1 MTRVTQFDRRRRG
14 VQILICGA
22 AMIAAAIVAPVPTAA
37 AATDPGP
44 RPEPLMGVPIMTGLA
59 RDEPAPEATR
69 IAPRRPVAARAAI
82 PPNDVVAWARRT
94 LSGNEEV
101 MVSP

>member
-1 MTRVTQFDRRRRG
+1 MTQITQFDRRRRG
-14 VQILICGA
+14 GHILRCSATALA
-22 AMIAAAIVAPVPTAA
+22 AVVVTTAA
-37 AATDPGP
+37 AATTDSGP

-59 RDEPAPEATR
+59 RDDLAAEANR

-94 LSGNEEV
+94 LSSNEEV

>member
-1 MTRVTQFDRRRRG
+1 MTQITQFDRRRRG
-14 VQILICGA
+14 GHILRCSATALA
-22 AMIAAAIVAPVPTAA
+22 AVVVTTAA
-37 AATDPGP
+37 AATTDPGP

-59 RDEPAPEATR
+59 RDDLAAEANR

-94 LSGNEEV
+94 LSSNEEV

>member
-1 MTRVTQFDRRRRG
+1 MTQITQFDRRRRG
-14 VQILICGA
+14 GHILRCSATALA
-22 AMIAAAIVAPVPTAA
+22 AVVVTTAA
-37 AATDPGP
+37 AATTDPGP

-59 RDEPAPEATR
+59 RDDLAAEANR

-82 PPNDVVAWARRT
+82 LPNDVVAWARRT
-94 LSGNEEV
+94 LSSNEEV

>member
-1 MTRVTQFDRRRRG
+1 MTQITQFDRRRRG
-14 VQILICGA
+14 GHILRCSATALA
-22 AMIAAAIVAPVPTAA
+22 AVVVTTAAA

-44 RPEPLMGVPIMTGLA
+44 RPEPLMGVPVMTGLA
-59 RDEPAPEATR
+59 RDDLAAEANR
-69 IAPRRPVAARAAI
+69 IAPRRPVAVRAAI

>member
-1 MTRVTQFDRRRRG
+1 MTQITQFDRRRRG
-14 VQILICGA
+14 GHILRCSATALA
-22 AMIAAAIVAPVPTAA
+22 AVVVTTAA
-37 AATDPGP
+37 AATTDPGP

-59 RDEPAPEATR
+59 CDDLAAEANR

-94 LSGNEEV
+94 LSSNEEV

>member
-1 MTRVTQFDRRRRG
+1 MTQITQFDRRRRG
-14 VQILICGA
+14 GHILRCSATALA
-22 AMIAAAIVAPVPTAA
+22 AVVVTTAA
-37 AATDPGP
+37 AATTGPGP

-59 RDEPAPEATR
+59 RDDLAAEANR

-94 LSGNEEV
+94 LSSNEEV

>member
-1 MTRVTQFDRRRRG
+1 MTRITQFDRRRRG
-14 VQILICGA
+14 VQILLRGTATLVAVMVTTGA
-22 AMIAAAIVAPVPTAA
+22 VA
-37 AATDPGP
+37 DPGP

-59 RDEPAPEATR
+59 RDELAPEANR
-69 IAPRRPVAARAAI
+69 IAPRLPVAARAAI

>member
-1 MTRVTQFDRRRRG
+1 MTQITQFDRRRRG
-14 VQILICGA
+14 GHILRCSATALA
-22 AMIAAAIVAPVPTAA
+22 AVVVTTAA
-37 AATDPGP
+37 AAATATDPGP

-59 RDEPAPEATR
+59 RDDLAAEADR
-69 IAPRRPVAARAAI
+69 IAPRRSVAARAAI

-94 LSGNEEV
+94 LSSNEEV